1 MFYCNLFRD
10 EGDGGGTGAGGGA
23 SQDAAGFDSSSKAG
37 GSDGASGGTE
47 GGTANNAAGKDST
60 KKTDATNSEPDWKA
74 ELAKFKDENAQLKKK
89 MGKQG
94 EEVGTWRKVLE
105 GLEHDPDAT
114 LSFLAKKAGRK
125 YPPVDTS
132 KENKEITK
140 ALLSDDSEVR
150 AQVAAQREKEDFRQ
164 SIMRDIKTEWSP
176 AMETMLEETMARKH
190 PDWDSFTDDRYGLK
204 AQVVTGKMPERE
216 LFHLAARGAN
226 MPEIIAEAKKEA
238 IAEYVQS
245 LQKKNDGQIDLEG
258 GGGDSKPKGKV
269 SIAFAEVAQAIGK
282 VR

>member
-1 MFYCNLFRD
+1 MFYRNLFRD
-10 EGDGGGTGAGGGA
+10 EGDGGGTGAGEGA
-23 SQDAAGFDSSSKAG
+23 GQDAAKFDSSSKTG
-37 GSDGASGGTE
+37 GTGGASGGTDL
-47 GGTANNAAGKDST
+47 GTAKNAAGKDLT
-60 KKTDATNSEPDWKA
+60 KKTDATNAEPDYKA
-74 ELAKFKDENAQLKKK
+74 LLTQRDEELAHLKKK
-89 MGKQG
+89 MGKHD
-94 EEVGTWRKVLE
+94 EEVGTWRKVLD
-105 GLEHDPDAT
+105 GLERDPDGT

-125 YPPVDTS
+125 YTPADS
-132 KENKEITK
+132 GKEDKEITK

-150 AQVAAQREKEDFRQ
+150 AQVAAQREREDFRQ
-164 SIMRDIKTEWSP
+164 SILRDIKTEWSP

-190 PDWDSFTDDRYGLK
+190 PDWDSFTDDRYSLK

-238 IAEYVQS
+238 KAEYIQS

-258 GGGDSKPKGKV
+258 GGEDSKPKGKI

-282 VR
+282 IH